1 MESKRFGLVKLIEQ
15 PCCNLLESGRET
27 WITEHSV
34 AHSKPLSCTQLW
46 ETITYCITLEDF
58 PTHRLV
64 SQEGNEWANKC
75 GRLCHKS
82 CLLNHI
88 CIGILLEKYVPMIG
102 SCPVNLDVNYR
113 AADKVLYYFLTWY
126 YELLLFP
133 FTDAHFLF
141 ASWDFLSTMAA
152 CVTALYPTMSLT
164 DVLFPK
170 ESMRVYPVNLW
181 HTVIDCCDND
191 HTWWNLRFYCT
202 CKLQSFQSDPIRI
215 SSLTPPSHP
224 NMVTSCP
231 KTAME
236 LMFNSPEKQ
245 STNLWVTSL

>member
-88 CIGILLEKYVPMIG
+88 CIGILLENMFLWLGAVQ
-102 SCPVNLDVNYR
+102 
-113 AADKVLYYFLTWY
+113 LTWMWTIG
-126 YELLLFP
+126 LL
-133 FTDAHFLF
+133 T
-141 ASWDFLSTMAA
+141 
-152 CVTALYPTMSLT
+152 
-164 DVLFPK
+164 K
-170 ESMRVYPVNLW
+170 
-181 HTVIDCCDND
+181 
-191 HTWWNLRFYCT
+191 YCT
-202 CKLQSFQSDPIRI
+202 IFSLDIMSSCSFHSLMPI
-215 SSLTPPSHP
+215 SSLPAE
-224 NMVTSCP
+224 TSCP
-231 KTAME
+231 QW
-236 LMFNSPEKQ
+236 LHVLQRYIQQCP
-245 STNLWVTSL
+245 